1 MQDMHIPIKIPL
13 EQVWKIGAQLGSGG
27 FGEVFKANDESGQS
41 AAIKFIPKRPG
52 AERELSFDGLD
63 GVTNVMP
70 VLDRGEFE
78 NSWVLVMPLAE
89 KSLREYL
96 DESGGQLTASD
107 AVPILVDVVEALVA
121 VEDQVVHR
129 DIKPG
134 NILLLN
140 GRWHLADFGVARNV
154 DATTATDTLKF
165 MKTER
170 YAAPEQWRGERAT
183 SATDVYAFG
192 VVAYELLAG
201 RAPFKGPDFREQHLG
216 ESPGSVAGIPDRLRS
231 LVLECL
237 HKAAEARPRP
247 QNLLTRLKTCL
258 EPSSPGSQSLQQANA
273 LAVDRQTEQHRQL
286 SAARVE
292 SGRRGELLKA
302 ADQVMENIL
311 GLFDEE
317 IASNAPTA
325 QAQPGPNRRAWY
337 LNDGGLLVEHTKKV
351 ESPSDA
357 AMPFE
362 VIGYVTIR
370 VTVPT
375 NWERYG
381 GRSHSLWYCDAQK
394 KGVFRWYETAFLTLR
409 GDNSFEPFSLA
420 PTERDAVQALTIF
433 HFRQVALPFTP
444 IDQGEEGSFVE
455 RWLTWF
461 GAAAKDELR
470 RPSSMPESSPQ
481 GSWRRVGQTEA
492 DCTLGPPD
500 GDPGRA
506 PRGRC

>member
-1 MQDMHIPIKIPL
+1 MQDMSVPSEIPL
-13 EQVWKIGAQLGSGG
+13 EQVWKIDTQLGRGG
-27 FGEVFKANDESGQS
+27 YGKVFKAQSEAGQPG
-41 AAIKFIPKRPG
+41 AVKLIPKEPG
-52 AERELSFDGLD
+52 AQRELLFEDLD

-70 VLDRGEFE
+70 ILDRGEFE

-129 DIKPG
+129 DIKPA

-140 GRWHLADFGVARNV
+140 GHWHLADFGIARYV
-154 DATTATDTLKF
+154 DATTAPDTRKLAKSPP
-165 MKTER
+165 
-170 YAAPEQWRGERAT
+170 YAAPEQWREETAT

-201 RAPFKGPDFREQHLG
+201 RAPFKGPDFRKQHLE
-216 ESPGSVAGIPDRLRS
+216 ESPGIIAGIPYRLRS

-258 EPSSPGSQSLQQANA
+258 EASSPAGQLLQQANA
-273 LAVDRQTEQHRQL
+273 RAVDSQTEQDREL

-292 SGRRGELLKA
+292 SERRGELLEA
-302 ADQVMENIL
+302 AEQVMEAIL

-317 IASNAPTA
+317 IMANAPTA
-325 QAQPGPNRRAWY
+325 QAQPGPNRRAWN
-337 LNDGGLLVEHTKKV
+337 LNDAGLLVEHTKKV

-362 VIGYVTIR
+362 VIGYATIR
-370 VTVPT
+370 VTVPP

-394 KGVFRWYETAFLTLR
+394 KGVFRWYETAFSMLR
-409 GDNSFEPFSLA
+409 GENSFAPFSLSPA
-420 PTERDAVQALTIF
+420 ERGTALALTSF
-433 HFRQVALPFTP
+433 HTYQVALPFTP
-444 IDQGEEGSFVE
+444 IDQGEEGVFVE
-455 RWLTWF
+455 SWLTWF
-461 GAAAKDELR
+461 GAAAKGELQ
-470 RPSSMPESSPQ
+470 RPHGMLVSSPQ
-481 GSWRRVGQTEA
+481 GSWR
-492 DCTLGPPD
+492 LG
-500 GDPGRA
+500 G
-506 PRGRC
+506 